1 MYDSSVGYNIIDAGD
16 IIDIQE
22 YMIKKHN
29 IVYMPGFIKQT
40 FVVLVLVLLICSES
54 LAIKCVSM
62 NNQPSMLRPTL
73 TDENPD
79 EFIPIHLSLV

>member
-1 MYDSSVGYNIIDAGD
+1 MYDSSVGYNTVDAGD
-16 IIDIQE
+16 IVDIQE
-22 YMIKKHN
+22 YMIKKYN
-29 IVYMPGFIKQT
+29 IVYMSGFIKQT
-40 FVVLVLVLLICSES
+40 FVVLVLVLLIWSES

-62 NNQPSMLRPTL
+62 NNQPSMVRPAL